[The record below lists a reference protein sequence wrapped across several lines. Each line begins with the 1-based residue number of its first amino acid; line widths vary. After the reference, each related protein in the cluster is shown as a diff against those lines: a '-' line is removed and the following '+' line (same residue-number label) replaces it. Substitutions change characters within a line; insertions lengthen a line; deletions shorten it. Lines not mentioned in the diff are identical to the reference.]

1 MKYIHIL
8 FALLY
13 LPFFASGQDV
23 VTGTLNFDGLV
34 RNYRLYIPPANTTGE
49 ALPLVFNFHGYSSN
63 ANQQEFYSGM
73 NMVADTA
80 GFFVC
85 YPNGVASAWN
95 VGWEFGSTADD
106 VGFTEALIDELSGTY
121 NIDPQRIYACG
132 MSNGGFMSYRL
143 ACELNDKVAAIASVT
158 GSMVPS
164 YFGSCDPGRA
174 VPVMEI
180 HGTADAVVPYLGQA
194 GLAINI
200 DTAVYFWASNNACN
214 LSPEI
219 QELPNTAPNDG
230 STATR
235 IDYNDC
241 AGGHQVSL
249 IRINGGQHT
258 WPGSILDL
266 GGTNQDINASVE
278 IWRFF
283 NRFTLSGTP
292 SAAGEAGTRPRF
304 RVYPNP
310 TSGMLQFEGPVGPV
324 EVTVYNTFGQ
334 LVHRSK
340 LPGGGTLDLSGWQ
353 RGVYLIETVTTEGH
367 TVFRVVKE

>member
-1 MKYIHIL
+1 MKYIHTF
-8 FALLY
+8 FALFF
-13 LPFFASGQDV
+13 LPFLLAGQDV
-23 VTGTLNFDGLV
+23 ITGTLSYDGLE
-34 RNYRLYIPPANTTGE
+34 RNYRLYIPSANTTGE
-49 ALPLVFNFHGYSSN
+49 ALPLVFNFHGFGSN
-63 ANQQEFYSGM
+63 AAQQEFYSGM

-85 YPNGVASAWN
+85 YPNGVSNAWN

-106 VGFTEALIDELSGTY
+106 VGFTNALIDELSGTY

-143 ACELNDKVAAIASVT
+143 ACELNNKVAAIASVT

-164 YFGSCDPGRA
+164 YIGSCAPGRA
-174 VPVMEI
+174 VPVLEV
-180 HGTADAVVPYLGQA
+180 HGTADDVVPYLGQA
-194 GLAINI
+194 GLSINI
-200 DTAVYFWASNNACN
+200 DTVVYFWASNNACN

-219 QELPNTAPNDG
+219 QQLPDTAPNDG

-241 AGGHQVSL
+241 TGGHQVSL
-249 IRINGGQHT
+249 IRINGGEHT
-258 WPGSILDL
+258 WPGSIFDL

-292 SAAGEAGTRPRF
+292 SAAGEAGTTPRF

-324 EVTVYNTFGQ
+324 EVTVFNAFGQ

-340 LPGGGTLDLSGWQ
+340 LPGGGRLDLSGWQ
-353 RGVYLIETVTTEGH
+353 RGVYLIETVTTAGH